1 MINCLFD
8 KIEYVHTCVHAIRQE
23 LFAQMVLTLR
33 SLAGEI
39 ACIWDVEEEITK
51 TKQWWQKSGVHNRL
65 RDFYELEG
73 GYGSHLFLLTGDS
86 QVSYTLTTAPFSSEN
101 EFTVTV
107 IPANKA
113 ECVYEAH
120 EISLRTL
127 NLKQCWYCSGIESAT
142 IATCTQCGKSFE

>member
-1 MINCLFD
+1 VIICSFD
-8 KIEYVHTCVHAIRQE
+8 KIEYVHTCVYAIRQE

-39 ACIWDVEEEITK
+39 ACIWDVEEEIT
-51 TKQWWQKSGVHNRL
+51 TKHWWQKGGVHNRL

-73 GYGSHLFLLTGDS
+73 GYGSHLFLLTGNS
-86 QVSYTLTTAPFSSEN
+86 EVPYTLATAPFSQEN

-107 IPANKA
+107 ITTDKA

-120 EISLRTL
+120 ENSLRTL
-127 NLKQCWYCSGIESAT
+127 NLKQCWYCNVIEPAT
-142 IATCTQCGKSFE
+142 TATCTQCGKSFE